1 MDKTKTMEAILA
13 QLKNPF
19 PVNLLHYRVG
29 ATTKK
34 KDKAIPL
41 FYITSRDVDKRF
53 DEVLGAEN
61 WQKTT
66 EIISNQNGV
75 VAEKTTISIKTPN
88 GEWISKDGV
97 GEPSQI
103 ASACGAESQSY
114 KRAAAH
120 FGVGRYL
127 YFVNIGWQPID
138 EYKNFKSDVRTLL
151 PSWAEPSSNL
161 EDWEKV
167 AEKEFDS
174 NVDLE
179 DVADEATIVN
189 LNDSRVEEIIKAL
202 KEES

>member
-1 MDKTKTMEAILA
+1 MEAILA

-19 PVNLLHYRVG
+19 PINLLHYRVG

-75 VAEKTTISIKTPN
+75 VAEKTTISIKTPS
-88 GEWISKDGV
+88 GEWISRDGV

-103 ASACGAESQSY
+103 AGACGAESQSY

-127 YFVNIGWQPID
+127 YFISIEWQPID
-138 EYKNFKSDVRTLL
+138 EFKHFTSDVRNLL
-151 PSWAEPSSNL
+151 PEWAKPDTKLKN
-161 EDWEKV
+161 WEEI
-167 AEKEFDS
+167 AEKEFKS
-174 NVDLE
+174 NIDLE
-179 DVADEATIVN
+179 DVSSEVVVD
-189 LNDSRVEEIIKAL
+189 LNNPSRVEEIVKAL
-202 KEES
+202 KGES